1 MLRLS
6 LAVPN
11 TGDEIEDPV
20 PSILLALLLSLT
32 ALPQALAADDPPA
45 GVAPGK
51 RSARAER
58 LSAEESYNLGM
69 KYLKRGYYQK
79 ALEQLNR
86 VRTYYRDDPYALKA
100 ELAIAEVH
108 FERNE
113 FDAART
119 AYEDYARAHPRSPD
133 MDRVIYRLGLC
144 QMRKAPTVASRDQ
157 TWTVN
162 AVRTLSGFEAR
173 FPASTLKGEVEKEL
187 RKARARLARKELVIG
202 AYYYKRGSWKAAI
215 GRLAPMLEKY
225 PQSPD
230 RPEAL
235 GRLGIAQAKLGNGE
249 AARSTLEKLKAEA
262 PSSPWVLRLSAAVP

>member
-1 MLRLS
+1 VRF
-6 LAVPN
+6 
-11 TGDEIEDPV
+11 
-20 PSILLALLLSLT
+20 ILLAFLLAS
-32 ALPQALAADDPPA
+32 AASPQALAADDPPPP
-45 GVAPGK
+45 GAPAPPPKK
-51 RSARAER
+51 RAPKSER

-69 KYLKRGYYQK
+69 RYLKRGYYQK

-86 VRTYYRDDPYALKA
+86 VRTYFRDDPYALKA

-113 FDAART
+113 FDAARM

-133 MDRVIYRLGLC
+133 LDRVIYRLGLC

-157 TWTVN
+157 TWTIN

-173 FPASTLKGEVEKEL
+173 FPNSELKGEVEKEL

-202 AYYYKRGSWKAAI
+202 TFYFKRGSWKAAV
-215 GRLAPMLEKY
+215 GRLEPMLEQY

-235 GRLGIAQAKLGNGE
+235 GRLGIAQAKLGS
-249 AARSTLEKLKAEA
+249 ADLARATLEKLKAEA
-262 PSSPWVLRLSAAVP
+262 PSSPWVLRLSSAIP